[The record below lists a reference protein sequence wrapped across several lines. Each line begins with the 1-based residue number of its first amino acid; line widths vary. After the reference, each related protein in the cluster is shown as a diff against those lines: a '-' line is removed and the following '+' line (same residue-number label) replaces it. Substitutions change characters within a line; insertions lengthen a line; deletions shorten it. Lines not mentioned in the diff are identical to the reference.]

1 MEITK
6 HLRPL
11 FASITVLITCSSLW
25 ATPPEPKGD
34 AKVRDDYWRGLVAM
48 REEKWNDAITPLSLD
63 IARAPGDGR
72 LLLARGVGYALAS
85 DFGRAAG
92 DLASRNFA

>member
-1 MEITK
+1 
-6 HLRPL
+6 
-11 FASITVLITCSSLW
+11 
-25 ATPPEPKGD
+25 
-34 AKVRDDYWRGLVAM
+34 M
-48 REEKWNDAITPLSLD
+48 REEKWNDAITPLSQD